1 MSLPPGQRAAELE
14 RFGLPGFARRQ
25 VQVPVRP
32 VLTGSGE
39 VLRPTQIEVA
49 ELWAGLPRAE
59 LHALPQV
66 TQTSDLHCV
75 TTWSALDLDWSGVR
89 LAAAIGVLAE
99 LVQPHPDARWL
110 LATGL
115 DGFRSCL
122 ALEDALAAGA
132 LLADPLGGEAL
143 TAAHGAQVRLVAPA
157 QYGYKSVKG
166 LAALEFRRRY
176 EPGSAG
182 LKEHRRGRVAAEE
195 RSRRRPGPV
204 WRQVWARALPIARRP
219 YRD

>member
-25 VQVPVRP
+25 VQVPARP
-32 VLTGSGE
+32 VLTVSGE
-39 VLRPTQIEVA
+39 VLRPTQVEVA
-49 ELWAGLPRAE
+49 ELLAGLPRAD
-59 LHALPQV
+59 QRG
-66 TQTSDLHCV
+66 DLHCV

-115 DGFRSCL
+115 DGFSACL

-132 LLADPLGGEAL
+132 LLADRLGGNAL
-143 TAAHGAQVRLVAPA
+143 TAAHGAPVRLVAPA

-166 LAALEFRRRY
+166 LATLEFRRRY
-176 EPGSAG
+176 VPGSAG
-182 LKEHRRGRVAAEE
+182 LKEHRRGRVATEE
-195 RSRRRPGPV
+195 RSRLLPGPV